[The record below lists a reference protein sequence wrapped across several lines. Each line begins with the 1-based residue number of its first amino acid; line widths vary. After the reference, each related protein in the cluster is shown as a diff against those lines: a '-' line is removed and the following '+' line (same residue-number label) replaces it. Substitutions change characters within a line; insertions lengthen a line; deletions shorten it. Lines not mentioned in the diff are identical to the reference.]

1 MRGIARVPL
10 VLLLAGVLLA
20 GCGGETTEEKPDQEQ
35 EEQAKKEVP
44 EAKAPLEKMHT
55 ALAEGDSEA
64 FLACF
69 EADPGQAA
77 VLSAMFDYARARVE
91 LDRAMVEQYGQGMT
105 PEDAPAMVR
114 LADPESLA
122 DVKVVEGEQSNQAVA
137 SIEGVDLNLPLIH
150 VFTERPATEPQPDEP
165 QPDETQPAETQP
177 AETQPAETARVRV
190 WRIDPAPLV
199 ATEPRPEKV
208 QQLIA
213 WYRDLAGAAR
223 DLRERVGRGETAE
236 SIRRAWDET
245 QVQLVTRHTP

>member
-10 VLLLAGVLLA
+10 VLLLAGALLP
-20 GCGGETTEEKPDQEQ
+20 GCGGGETTEEETDNQEK
-35 EEQAKKEVP
+35 EQAKKEVP

-69 EADPGQAA
+69 EADAGQTA

-91 LDRAMVEQYGQGMT
+91 LDQAMAEQYGQGMT

-137 SIEGVDLNLPLIH
+137 SIEGVDLKLPLIH
-150 VFTERPATEPQPDEP
+150 VFTERPATETQT
-165 QPDETQPAETQP
+165 DETQPAETQP
-177 AETQPAETARVRV
+177 AEAQPAETARVRV
-190 WRIDPAPLV
+190 WRIDPEPLV
-199 ATEPRPEKV
+199 AAEPRPEKV
-208 QQLIA
+208 RELIA

-223 DLRERVGRGETAE
+223 DLRERVGPAETAE

>member
-55 ALAEGDSEA
+55 ALAEGDSEE

-122 DVKVVEGEQSNQAVA
+122 DVKVIEGEQSNQAVA

-150 VFTERPATEPQPDEP
+150 VFTERPATEPQPD
-165 QPDETQPAETQP
+165 DTQP

-208 QQLIA
+208 QELTA

-223 DLRERVGRGETAE
+223 DLRERVGPGETAE